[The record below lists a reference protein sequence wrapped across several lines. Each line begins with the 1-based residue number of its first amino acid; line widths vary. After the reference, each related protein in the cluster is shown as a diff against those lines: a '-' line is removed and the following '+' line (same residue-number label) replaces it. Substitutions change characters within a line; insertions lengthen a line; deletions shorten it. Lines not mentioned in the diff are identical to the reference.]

1 MGREEKT
8 YETPPE
14 TRRAERYW
22 ELRIRDLEEKKAD
35 DSTVTNIKELAEE
48 AKRIALAANDKA
60 RRPHDCQQVSTL
72 DEIRT
77 ELRAWRTTKTVGL
90 VGLVVAIVA
99 AAAFLV
105 NLRASVMVLETN
117 VADVRASVH
126 QITENSNEMH
136 KTISSQKAEKK
147 GDDEQQIA
155 AIQEKIDQAI
165 KRIVEGKKI
174 DSANKSR

>member
-1 MGREEKT
+1 MVKDEKS
-8 YETPPE
+8 YDTPVE
-14 TRRAERYW
+14 MRRYIEH
-22 ELRIRDLEEKKAD
+22 RIKDLEEKKAD
-35 DSTVTNIKELAEE
+35 DSVVTHVEKLAEE
-48 AKRIALAANDKA
+48 AKRIAIAANEKA
-60 RRPHDCQQVSTL
+60 RRPHECQQVSTL
-72 DEIRT
+72 DEIRQ

-105 NLRASVMVLETN
+105 NLRASVVVLETN

-147 GDDEQQIA
+147 GDDEQQIV

-174 DSANKSR
+174 DAPSKSR